1 MGLIIGI
8 VVMIILLFFS
18 AMISG
23 SEIAYFSLSAT
34 DKNQLTEK
42 DTKKTRLVISML
54 NKPES
59 LLATILVANNFINVG
74 IVILSTYVTEPLF
87 VAINSQALRF
97 LIQIVVVTFLLLLL
111 GEQMPKIYAIQFAQ
125 KHALRMAYPLNFSMK
140 LFWPISI
147 LLTSST
153 SLINK
158 RLKKNQH
165 NLSMDELS
173 QAIELASDDLS
184 EEKEILESIVKF
196 GNIQVREIM
205 KPRLE
210 VISLDIN
217 DTLNKVISVIVESGY
232 SRIPVYEGDFDH
244 IKGILYIKDLLPYLK
259 IEDKETFNWQKLIR
273 SYYFVPESKK
283 INELL
288 EEFQQK
294 KIHMAVIIDEYGGTS
309 GLVTMEDILEEI
321 VGDISDESD
330 IDEITYRKKD
340 KNTWIFDARVSL
352 NDFSKIMDCDSEIF
366 DKISGDADSLA
377 GLILEISREIPAKN
391 EKINIEGFVFTI
403 ISVDNRRIKK
413 IEVSYE

>member
-8 VVMIILLFFS
+8 IVMIILLFFS

-23 SEIAYFSLSAT
+23 SEIAYFSLSAS
-34 DKNQLTEK
+34 DKLQLSEK
-42 DTKKTRLVISML
+42 DTKKTKLVISML

-74 IVILSTYVTEPLF
+74 IVILSTYITEPLF
-87 VAINSQALRF
+87 VAIESQALRF
-97 LIQIVVVTFLLLLL
+97 IIQIVIVTFLLLLL
-111 GEQMPKIYAIQFAQ
+111 GEQMPKIYAIRFAQ
-125 KHALRMAYPLNFSMK
+125 KHALRMAYPLNFTMK

-158 RLKKNQH
+158 RLKRNQH

-205 KPRLE
+205 KPRLK
-210 VISLDIN
+210 VIALDIN

-244 IKGILYIKDLLPYLK
+244 IRGILYIKDLLPYLK
-259 IEDKETFNWQKLIR
+259 IEDKENFNWQKLIR

-309 GLVTMEDILEEI
+309 GVVTMEDILEEI

-340 KNTWIFDARVSL
+340 ENTWIFDARVSL

-391 EKINIEGFVFTI
+391 EKINIEGFIFKIT
-403 ISVDNRRIKK
+403 SVDNRRIKQ

>member
-8 VVMIILLFFS
+8 IVMIILLFFS

-23 SEIAYFSLSAT
+23 SEIAYFSLSAS
-34 DKNQLTEK
+34 DKLQLSEK
-42 DTKKTRLVISML
+42 DTKKTKLVISML

-74 IVILSTYVTEPLF
+74 IVILSTYITEPLF
-87 VAINSQALRF
+87 VAIESQALRF
-97 LIQIVVVTFLLLLL
+97 IIQIVIVTFLLLLL
-111 GEQMPKIYAIQFAQ
+111 GEQMPKIYAIRFAQ
-125 KHALRMAYPLNFSMK
+125 KHAIRMAYPLNFTMK

-158 RLKKNQH
+158 RLKRNQH

-205 KPRLE
+205 KPRLK
-210 VISLDIN
+210 VIALDIN

-244 IKGILYIKDLLPYLK
+244 IRGILYIKDLLPYLK
-259 IEDKETFNWQKLIR
+259 IEDKENFNWQKLIR

-309 GLVTMEDILEEI
+309 GVVTMEDILEEI

-340 KNTWIFDARVSL
+340 ENTWIFDARVSL

-391 EKINIEGFVFTI
+391 EKINIEGFIFKIT
-403 ISVDNRRIKK
+403 SVDNRRIKQ